1 MISPISLTASM
12 LMPVFVDPTFTELHT
27 SSVFAIAMGMERISS
42 SSAFVMPLETK
53 AL

>member
-12 LMPVFVDPTFTELHT
+12 LIPVLVDPTFTELQT
-27 SSVFAIAMGMERISS
+27 SSVFAIAMGMDRISS
-42 SSAFVMPLETK
+42 SSALVMPLETR